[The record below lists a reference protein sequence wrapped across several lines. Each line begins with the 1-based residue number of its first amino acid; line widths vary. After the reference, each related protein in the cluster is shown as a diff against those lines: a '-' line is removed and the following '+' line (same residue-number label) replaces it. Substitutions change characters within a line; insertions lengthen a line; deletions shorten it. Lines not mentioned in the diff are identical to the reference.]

1 MRAAPPR
8 TMSRMSSPVATITDR
23 VRARVRSERVDLH
36 RDPEAAERLVREELR
51 VYAERS
57 LSGALPRIHD
67 EARTHGEVLAGLTGY
82 GALQPYFD
90 DAEVEEIWLNAPDRI
105 FIARAG
111 VTERVPL
118 TLTDDDVRVIVE
130 RMLQATGRRVDIS
143 SPFVDASLP
152 DGSRL
157 HVAIPD
163 VTRRHWAVNVRKFS
177 QRIRSLTRLVELGS
191 ITPQAAEFLRMSVL
205 AGSNIL
211 VSGATHTGKTTMLG
225 ALLASARGSERIVTV
240 EETFELDLDAP
251 DVVAMQCR
259 SANLEGTGEI
269 TLRRLIKEALRMRPD
284 RLVVGEVREAES
296 LDLLIALN
304 SGMPG
309 MCSLHA
315 NSAKD
320 ALIKLS
326 TLPLLA
332 GRNIDSSFVVPTV
345 ATAIDLVVHLE
356 LAPDRG
362 RRVREIVAPTGHVG
376 ADGIQIA
383 PIFARDALGDLV
395 ATGNPP
401 PRPAKFL
408 EAGLDPRL
416 VLGRA
421 A

>member
-1 MRAAPPR
+1 MLAPPPR

-36 RDPEAAERLVREELR
+36 RDPDAAERLVREELR

-67 EARTHGEVLAGLTGY
+67 ELRTHGEVLAGLTGY

-90 DAEVEEIWLNAPDRI
+90 DAEVEEIWLNAPDAI
-105 FIARAG
+105 FVARTG

-118 TLTDDDVRVIVE
+118 TLTDDQVRVIVE
-130 RMLQATGRRVDIS
+130 RMLQATGRRVDLS

-191 ITPQAAEFLRMSVL
+191 LTAQAAEFLRMSVL
-205 AGSNIL
+205 AGCNIL

-225 ALLASARGSERIVTV
+225 ALLASARPSERIITV

-315 NSAKD
+315 NSARD

-345 ATAIDLVVHLE
+345 ASAIDIVVHLE

-362 RRVREIVAPTGHVG
+362 RRVREIVAPTGAVA
-376 ADGIQIA
+376 ADGITVA
-383 PIFARDALGDLV
+383 PLFVRDALGNLV
-395 ATGNPP
+395 ATGSLP
-401 PRPAKFL
+401 PRPQKF
-408 EAGLDPRL
+408 ADARLDPRR
-416 VLGRA
+416 VIGHA